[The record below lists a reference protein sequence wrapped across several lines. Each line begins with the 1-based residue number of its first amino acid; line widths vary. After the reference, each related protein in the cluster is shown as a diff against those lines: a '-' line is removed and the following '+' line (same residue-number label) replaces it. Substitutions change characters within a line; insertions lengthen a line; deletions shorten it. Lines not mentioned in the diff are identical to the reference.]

1 MNNFNNLIKTS
12 RYKCSFNRNSLP
24 CVTDLTF
31 SALTMEECVIAAV
44 MGFYKGRPPRY
55 LCIERDWD
63 KE

>member
-1 MNNFNNLIKTS
+1 
-12 RYKCSFNRNSLP
+12 
-24 CVTDLTF
+24 
-31 SALTMEECVIAAV
+31 MEECVIAAV